1 MDRVRAV
8 IVGTEATP
16 YHDGLF
22 FFDVCFP
29 SDYPNVPPEFVKEKV
44 HERNK
49 SNREVEALTN
59 QLADQQMLVYNLAS
73 KILCWVINVSLKAEP
88 DTDEVFAQVTLLP
101 EANGVSMRLELCT
114 EDRQCLLAYVTREK
128 RTRGMLGK
136 KEIRVWGFII
146 YTAKHHMCNS

>member
-101 EANGVSMRLELCT
+101 EANRGLIDSDALT
-114 EDRQCLLAYVTREK
+114 HK
-128 RTRGMLGK
+128 RN
-136 KEIRVWGFII
+136 
-146 YTAKHHMCNS
+146 AKSTTPFKSDHW